1 MNELSLKDEA
11 IRIDNE
17 IQLWASQLNTAV
29 FQIGKNL
36 SIMKEKKLFEQLGF
50 KTFDDY
56 CWEKYQLKHSQ
67 SSKYIAVYNK
77 LGEQYLQDHSS
88 AGIQNLY
95 MISQLSDADRESL
108 EVNPEDATVNELKA
122 EIERVKQEREGI
134 QMQLF
139 ELQEKEKTAEEK
151 LQEEIEKKAAELAEE
166 KAAEEAALA
175 KQRIEELNA
184 KIKEIED
191 NYEKERKTYTEQ
203 ARKSSVL
210 TTDNETLREQAE
222 QLRKT
227 IRELENKALDITVAE
242 PTEEELNARADAI
255 ANKKIEEMK
264 KQSEAERQIAD
275 DQIKALEEKLKE
287 KEAEA
292 ENIRAGFEKKL
303 ENIMAASQN
312 AGEQKTESTHV
323 ENPVDEQD
331 EKAKFKALLTDVVN
345 ASNKV
350 IEFAQLSENSKTYIE
365 KLEGFFENILKKLK
379 SGAF

>member
-36 SIMKEKKLFEQLGF
+36 SIMKEKKLFEQLGYE
-50 KTFDDY
+50 TFDDY
-56 CWEKYQLKHSQ
+56 CWEKYQLKRSQ

-95 MISQLSDADRESL
+95 MISQLSDEDRENL

-122 EIERVKQEREGI
+122 EIERIKQEREGI

-151 LQEEIEKKAAELAEE
+151 LQEEIEKKASELAEE
-166 KAAEEAALA
+166 RAAEETALA
-175 KQRIEELNA
+175 KKRIEELSE
-184 KIKEIED
+184 KIKEIET
-191 NYEKERKTYTEQ
+191 NYEKEKKTYDEQ
-203 ARKSSVL
+203 ARKSSIL
-210 TTDNETLREQAE
+210 TTDNEALREQAE

-227 IRELENKALDITVAE
+227 IKELESKAQDVTVAE

-255 ANKKIEEMK
+255 ANEKIEEIK

-287 KEAEA
+287 KEVET

-303 ENIMAASQN
+303 ENIMNASQN
-312 AGEQKTESTHV
+312 AESTRV
-323 ENPVDEQD
+323 ENAVEEPD
-331 EKAKFKALLTDVVN
+331 EKARFKALLTNVVN
-345 ASNKV
+345 DSNKV
-350 IEFAQLSENSKTYIE
+350 IEFAQLSEDSATYIE
-365 KLEGFFENILKKLK
+365 KLKGVFENIIKKLN

>member
-36 SIMKEKKLFEQLGF
+36 SIMKEKKLFEQLGYE
-50 KTFDDY
+50 TFDDY

-95 MISQLSDADRESL
+95 MISQLSDEDRENL

-122 EIERVKQEREGI
+122 EIERIKQEREGI

-151 LQEEIEKKAAELAEE
+151 LQEEIEKKASELAEE
-166 KAAEEAALA
+166 RAAEETALA
-175 KQRIEELNA
+175 KKRIEELSE
-184 KIKEIED
+184 KIKEIET
-191 NYEKERKTYTEQ
+191 NYEKEKKTYDEQ
-203 ARKSSVL
+203 ARKSSIL
-210 TTDNETLREQAE
+210 TTDNEALREQAE

-227 IRELENKALDITVAE
+227 IKELESKAQDVTVAE

-287 KEAEA
+287 KEAET

-303 ENIMAASQN
+303 ENIMNASQN
-312 AGEQKTESTHV
+312 AESTRV
-323 ENPVDEQD
+323 ENAVEEPD
-331 EKAKFKALLTDVVN
+331 EKARFKALLTNVVN
-345 ASNKV
+345 DSNKV
-350 IEFAQLSENSKTYIE
+350 IEFAQLSGDSETYIE
-365 KLEGFFENILKKLK
+365 KLKGVFENIIKKLN

>member
-36 SIMKEKKLFEQLGF
+36 SIMKEKKLFEQLGYE
-50 KTFDDY
+50 TFDDY

-95 MISQLSDADRESL
+95 MISQLSDEDRENL

-122 EIERVKQEREGI
+122 EIERIKQEREGI

-151 LQEEIEKKAAELAEE
+151 LQEEIEKKASELAEE
-166 KAAEEAALA
+166 RAAEETVLA
-175 KQRIEELNA
+175 KKRIEELSE
-184 KIKEIED
+184 KIKEIET
-191 NYEKERKTYTEQ
+191 NYEKEKKTYDEQ
-203 ARKSSVL
+203 ARKSSIL
-210 TTDNETLREQAE
+210 TTDNEALREQAE

-227 IRELENKALDITVAE
+227 IKELESKAQDVTVAE

-255 ANKKIEEMK
+255 ANQKIEEIK

-287 KEAEA
+287 KEAET

-303 ENIMAASQN
+303 ENIMNASQN
-312 AGEQKTESTHV
+312 AESTRV
-323 ENPVDEQD
+323 ENTVEEPD
-331 EKAKFKALLTDVVN
+331 EKARFKALLTNVVN
-345 ASNKV
+345 DSNKV
-350 IEFAQLSENSKTYIE
+350 IEFAQLSEDSATYIE
-365 KLEGFFENILKKLK
+365 KLKGVFENIIKKLN

>member
-36 SIMKEKKLFEQLGF
+36 SIMKEKKLFEQLGYE
-50 KTFDDY
+50 TFDDY

-95 MISQLSDADRESL
+95 MISQLSDEDRENL

-122 EIERVKQEREGI
+122 EIERIKQEREGI

-151 LQEEIEKKAAELAEE
+151 LQEEIEKKASELAEE
-166 KAAEEAALA
+166 RAAEETALA
-175 KQRIEELNA
+175 KKRIEELSE
-184 KIKEIED
+184 KIKEIET
-191 NYEKERKTYTEQ
+191 NYEKEKKTYDEQ
-203 ARKSSVL
+203 ARKSSIL
-210 TTDNETLREQAE
+210 TTDNEALREQAE

-227 IRELENKALDITVAE
+227 IKELESKAQDVTVAE

-255 ANKKIEEMK
+255 ANKKIEEIK

-287 KEAEA
+287 KEAET

-303 ENIMAASQN
+303 ENIMNASQN
-312 AGEQKTESTHV
+312 AESTRV
-323 ENPVDEQD
+323 ENAVEEPD
-331 EKAKFKALLTDVVN
+331 EKARFKALLTNVVN
-345 ASNKV
+345 DSNKV
-350 IEFAQLSENSKTYIE
+350 IEFAQLSGDSETYIE
-365 KLEGFFENILKKLK
+365 KLKGVFENIIKKLN

>member
-17 IQLWASQLNTAV
+17 IQLWASQLNPAV

-36 SIMKEKKLFEQLGF
+36 SIMKEKKLFEQLGYE
-50 KTFDDY
+50 TFDDY

-95 MISQLSDADRESL
+95 MISQLSDEDRENL

-122 EIERVKQEREGI
+122 EIERIKQEREGI

-139 ELQEKEKTAEEK
+139 ELQEKGKTAEEK
-151 LQEEIEKKAAELAEE
+151 LQEEIEKKASELAEE
-166 KAAEEAALA
+166 RAAEETALA
-175 KQRIEELNA
+175 KKRIEELSE
-184 KIKEIED
+184 KIKEIET
-191 NYEKERKTYTEQ
+191 NYEKEKKTYDEQ
-203 ARKSSVL
+203 ARKSSIL
-210 TTDNETLREQAE
+210 TTDNEALREQAE

-227 IRELENKALDITVAE
+227 IKELESKAQDVTVAE

-255 ANKKIEEMK
+255 ANQKIEEIK
-264 KQSEAERQIAD
+264 KQSETERQIAD

-287 KEAEA
+287 KEAET

-303 ENIMAASQN
+303 ENIMNASQN
-312 AGEQKTESTHV
+312 AESTRV
-323 ENPVDEQD
+323 ENAVEEPD
-331 EKAKFKALLTDVVN
+331 EKARFKALLTNVVN
-345 ASNKV
+345 DSNKV
-350 IEFAQLSENSKTYIE
+350 IEFAQLSEDSATYIE
-365 KLEGFFENILKKLK
+365 KLKGVFENIIKKLNG
-379 SGAF
+379 GAF

>member
-36 SIMKEKKLFEQLGF
+36 SIMKEKKLFEQLGYE
-50 KTFDDY
+50 TFDDY

-95 MISQLSDADRESL
+95 MISQLSDEDRENL

-122 EIERVKQEREGI
+122 EIERIKQEREGI

-151 LQEEIEKKAAELAEE
+151 LQEEIEKKASELAEE
-166 KAAEEAALA
+166 RAAEETALA
-175 KQRIEELNA
+175 KKRIEELSE
-184 KIKEIED
+184 KIKEIET
-191 NYEKERKTYTEQ
+191 NYEKEKKTYDEQ
-203 ARKSSVL
+203 ARKSSIL
-210 TTDNETLREQAE
+210 TTDNEALREQAD

-227 IRELENKALDITVAE
+227 IKELENKAQDVTVAE

-255 ANKKIEEMK
+255 ANQKIEEIK

-287 KEAEA
+287 KEAET

-303 ENIMAASQN
+303 ENIMNASQN
-312 AGEQKTESTHV
+312 AESTRV
-323 ENPVDEQD
+323 ENAVEEPD
-331 EKAKFKALLTDVVN
+331 EKARFKALLTNVVN
-345 ASNKV
+345 DSNKV
-350 IEFAQLSENSKTYIE
+350 IEFAQLSGDSETYIE
-365 KLEGFFENILKKLK
+365 KLKGVFENIIKKLN

>member
-36 SIMKEKKLFEQLGF
+36 SIMKEKKLFEQLGYE
-50 KTFDDY
+50 TFDDY
-56 CWEKYQLKHSQ
+56 CWEKYQLKRSQ

-95 MISQLSDADRESL
+95 MISQLSDEDRENL

-122 EIERVKQEREGI
+122 EIERIKQEREGI

-151 LQEEIEKKAAELAEE
+151 LQEEIEKKVSELAEE
-166 KAAEEAALA
+166 RAAEETALA
-175 KQRIEELNA
+175 KKRIEELSE
-184 KIKEIED
+184 KIKEIET
-191 NYEKERKTYTEQ
+191 NYEKEKKTYDEQ
-203 ARKSSVL
+203 ARKSSIL
-210 TTDNETLREQAE
+210 TTDNEALREQAE

-227 IRELENKALDITVAE
+227 IKELESKAQDVTVAE

-255 ANKKIEEMK
+255 ANEKIEEIK

-287 KEAEA
+287 KEAET

-303 ENIMAASQN
+303 ENIMNASQN
-312 AGEQKTESTHV
+312 AESTRV
-323 ENPVDEQD
+323 ENAVEEPD
-331 EKAKFKALLTDVVN
+331 EKARFKALLTNVIND
-345 ASNKV
+345 SNKV
-350 IEFAQLSENSKTYIE
+350 IEFAQLSEDSATYIE
-365 KLEGFFENILKKLK
+365 KLKGVFENIIKKLN

>member
-36 SIMKEKKLFEQLGF
+36 SIMKEKKLFEQLGYE
-50 KTFDDY
+50 TFDDY

-95 MISQLSDADRESL
+95 MISQLSDEDRENL

-122 EIERVKQEREGI
+122 EIERIKQEREGI

-151 LQEEIEKKAAELAEE
+151 LQEEIEKKASELAEE
-166 KAAEEAALA
+166 RAAEETALA
-175 KQRIEELNA
+175 KKRIEELSE
-184 KIKEIED
+184 KIKEIET
-191 NYEKERKTYTEQ
+191 NYEKEKKTYDEQ
-203 ARKSSVL
+203 ARKSSIL
-210 TTDNETLREQAE
+210 TTDNEALREQAE

-227 IRELENKALDITVAE
+227 IKELESKAQDVTVAE

-255 ANKKIEEMK
+255 ANQKIEEIK

-287 KEAEA
+287 KEAET

-303 ENIMAASQN
+303 ENIMNASQN
-312 AGEQKTESTHV
+312 AESTRV
-323 ENPVDEQD
+323 ENTVEEPD
-331 EKAKFKALLTDVVN
+331 EKARFKALLTNVVN
-345 ASNKV
+345 DSNKV
-350 IEFAQLSENSKTYIE
+350 IEFAQLSGDSETYIE
-365 KLEGFFENILKKLK
+365 KLKGVFENIIKKLN

>member
-36 SIMKEKKLFEQLGF
+36 SIMKEKKLFEQLGYE
-50 KTFDDY
+50 TFDDY
-56 CWEKYQLKHSQ
+56 CWEKDQLKHSQ

-95 MISQLSDADRESL
+95 MISQRSDEDRENL

-122 EIERVKQEREGI
+122 EIERIKQEREGI

-151 LQEEIEKKAAELAEE
+151 LQEEIEKKASELAEE
-166 KAAEEAALA
+166 RAAEETVLA
-175 KQRIEELNA
+175 KKRIEELSE
-184 KIKEIED
+184 KIKEIET
-191 NYEKERKTYTEQ
+191 NYEKEKKTYDEQ
-203 ARKSSVL
+203 ARKSSIL
-210 TTDNETLREQAE
+210 TTDNEALREQAE

-227 IRELENKALDITVAE
+227 IKELESKAQDVTVAE

-255 ANKKIEEMK
+255 ANQKIEEIK

-287 KEAEA
+287 KEAET

-303 ENIMAASQN
+303 ENIMNASQN
-312 AGEQKTESTHV
+312 AESTRV
-323 ENPVDEQD
+323 ENAVEEPD
-331 EKAKFKALLTDVVN
+331 EKARFKALLTNVVN
-345 ASNKV
+345 DSNKV
-350 IEFAQLSENSKTYIE
+350 IEFAQLSEDSATYIE
-365 KLEGFFENILKKLK
+365 KLKGVFENIIKKLN

>member
-36 SIMKEKKLFEQLGF
+36 SIMKEKKLFEQLGYE
-50 KTFDDY
+50 TFDDY

-95 MISQLSDADRESL
+95 MISQLSDEDRENL

-122 EIERVKQEREGI
+122 EIERIKQEREGI

-151 LQEEIEKKAAELAEE
+151 LQEEIEKKASELAEE
-166 KAAEEAALA
+166 RAVEETALA
-175 KQRIEELNA
+175 KKRIEELSE
-184 KIKEIED
+184 KIKEIET
-191 NYEKERKTYTEQ
+191 NYEKEKKTYDEQ
-203 ARKSSVL
+203 ARKSSIL
-210 TTDNETLREQAE
+210 TTDNEALREQAE

-227 IRELENKALDITVAE
+227 IKELESKAQDVTVAE

-255 ANKKIEEMK
+255 ANEKIEEIK

-287 KEAEA
+287 KEAET

-303 ENIMAASQN
+303 ENIMNASQN
-312 AGEQKTESTHV
+312 AESTRV
-323 ENPVDEQD
+323 ENAVEEPD
-331 EKAKFKALLTDVVN
+331 EKARFKALLTNVVN
-345 ASNKV
+345 DSNKV
-350 IEFAQLSENSKTYIE
+350 IEFAQLSEDSATYIE
-365 KLEGFFENILKKLK
+365 KLKGVFENIIKKLN

>member
-36 SIMKEKKLFEQLGF
+36 SIMKEKKLFEQLGYE
-50 KTFDDY
+50 TFDDY

-77 LGEQYLQDHSS
+77 HGEHYLQDHSS

-95 MISQLSDADRESL
+95 MISQLSDEDRENL

-122 EIERVKQEREGI
+122 EIERIKQEREGI

-151 LQEEIEKKAAELAEE
+151 LQEEIEKKASELAEE
-166 KAAEEAALA
+166 RAAEETALA
-175 KQRIEELNA
+175 KKRIEELSE
-184 KIKEIED
+184 KIKEIET
-191 NYEKERKTYTEQ
+191 NYEKEKKTYDEQ
-203 ARKSSVL
+203 ARKSSIL
-210 TTDNETLREQAE
+210 TTDNEALREQAE

-227 IRELENKALDITVAE
+227 IKELESKAQDVTVAE
-242 PTEEELNARADAI
+242 PTEEELNTRADAI
-255 ANKKIEEMK
+255 ANQKIEEMK

-303 ENIMAASQN
+303 ENIMNASQN
-312 AGEQKTESTHV
+312 AESTRV
-323 ENPVDEQD
+323 ENTVEEPD
-331 EKAKFKALLTDVVN
+331 EKARFKALLTNVVN
-345 ASNKV
+345 DSNKV
-350 IEFAQLSENSKTYIE
+350 IEFAQLSEDSATYIE
-365 KLEGFFENILKKLK
+365 KLKGVFENIIKKLNG
-379 SGAF
+379 GAF

>member
-36 SIMKEKKLFEQLGF
+36 SIMKEKKLFEQLGYE
-50 KTFDDY
+50 TFDDY
-56 CWEKYQLKHSQ
+56 CWEKYQLKRSQ

-95 MISQLSDADRESL
+95 MISQLSDEDRENL

-122 EIERVKQEREGI
+122 EIERIKQEREGI

-151 LQEEIEKKAAELAEE
+151 LQEEIEKKASELAEE
-166 KAAEEAALA
+166 RAAEETALA
-175 KQRIEELNA
+175 KKRIEELSE
-184 KIKEIED
+184 KIKEIET
-191 NYEKERKTYTEQ
+191 NYEKEKKTYDEQ
-203 ARKSSVL
+203 ARKSSIL
-210 TTDNETLREQAE
+210 TTDNEALREQAE

-227 IRELENKALDITVAE
+227 IKELESKAQDVTVAE

-255 ANKKIEEMK
+255 ANEKIEEIK

-287 KEAEA
+287 KEAET

-303 ENIMAASQN
+303 ENIMNASQN
-312 AGEQKTESTHV
+312 AESTRV
-323 ENPVDEQD
+323 ENAVEEPD
-331 EKAKFKALLTDVVN
+331 EKARFKALLANVVN
-345 ASNKV
+345 DSNKV
-350 IEFAQLSENSKTYIE
+350 IEFAQLSEDSATYIE
-365 KLEGFFENILKKLK
+365 KLKGVFENIIKKLN

>member
-36 SIMKEKKLFEQLGF
+36 SIMKEKKLFEQLGYE
-50 KTFDDY
+50 TFDDY

-95 MISQLSDADRESL
+95 MISQLSDEDRENL

-122 EIERVKQEREGI
+122 EIERIKQEREGI

-151 LQEEIEKKAAELAEE
+151 LQEEIEKKVSELAEE
-166 KAAEEAALA
+166 RAAEETALA
-175 KQRIEELNA
+175 KKRIEELSE
-184 KIKEIED
+184 KIKEIET
-191 NYEKERKTYTEQ
+191 NYEKEKKTYDEQ
-203 ARKSSVL
+203 ARKSSIL
-210 TTDNETLREQAE
+210 TTDNEALREQAE

-227 IRELENKALDITVAE
+227 IKELESKAQDVTVAE

-255 ANKKIEEMK
+255 ANEKIEEIK

-287 KEAEA
+287 KEAET

-303 ENIMAASQN
+303 ENIMNASQN
-312 AGEQKTESTHV
+312 AESTRV
-323 ENPVDEQD
+323 ENAVEEPD
-331 EKAKFKALLTDVVN
+331 EKARFKALLTNVVN
-345 ASNKV
+345 DSNKV
-350 IEFAQLSENSKTYIE
+350 IEFAQLSEDSATYIE
-365 KLEGFFENILKKLK
+365 KLKGVFENIIKKLN

>member
-1 MNELSLKDEA
+1 MNELSPKDEA

-36 SIMKEKKLFEQLGF
+36 SIMKEKKLFEQLGYE
-50 KTFDDY
+50 TFDDY

-95 MISQLSDADRESL
+95 MISQLSDEDRENL

-122 EIERVKQEREGI
+122 EIERIKQEREGI

-139 ELQEKEKTAEEK
+139 ELQEKEKTTEEK
-151 LQEEIEKKAAELAEE
+151 LQEEIEKKASELAEE
-166 KAAEEAALA
+166 RAAEETALA
-175 KQRIEELNA
+175 KKRIEELSE
-184 KIKEIED
+184 KIKEIET
-191 NYEKERKTYTEQ
+191 NYEKEKKTYDEQ
-203 ARKSSVL
+203 ARKSSIL
-210 TTDNETLREQAE
+210 TTDNEALREQAE

-227 IRELENKALDITVAE
+227 IKELESKAQDVTVAE

-287 KEAEA
+287 KEAET

-303 ENIMAASQN
+303 ENIMNASQN
-312 AGEQKTESTHV
+312 AESTRV
-323 ENPVDEQD
+323 ENAVEEPD
-331 EKAKFKALLTDVVN
+331 EKARFKALLTNVVN
-345 ASNKV
+345 DSNKV
-350 IEFAQLSENSKTYIE
+350 IEFAQLSEDSATYIE
-365 KLEGFFENILKKLK
+365 KLKGVFENIIKKLNG
-379 SGAF
+379 GAF

>member
-36 SIMKEKKLFEQLGF
+36 SIMKEKKLFEQLGYE
-50 KTFDDY
+50 TFDDY
-56 CWEKYQLKHSQ
+56 CWEKYQLKRSQ

-95 MISQLSDADRESL
+95 MISQLSDEDRENL
-108 EVNPEDATVNELKA
+108 EVNPEDATVNELKT
-122 EIERVKQEREGI
+122 EIERIKQEREGI

-151 LQEEIEKKAAELAEE
+151 LQEEIEKKASELAEE
-166 KAAEEAALA
+166 RAAEETALA
-175 KQRIEELNA
+175 KKRIEELSE
-184 KIKEIED
+184 KIKEIET
-191 NYEKERKTYTEQ
+191 NYEKEKKTYDEQ
-203 ARKSSVL
+203 ARKSSIL
-210 TTDNETLREQAE
+210 TTDNEALREQAE

-227 IRELENKALDITVAE
+227 IKELESKAQDVTVAE

-255 ANKKIEEMK
+255 ANEKIEEIK

-287 KEAEA
+287 KEAET

-303 ENIMAASQN
+303 ENIMNASQN
-312 AGEQKTESTHV
+312 AESTRV
-323 ENPVDEQD
+323 ENAVEEPD
-331 EKAKFKALLTDVVN
+331 EKARFKALLTNVIND
-345 ASNKV
+345 SNKV
-350 IEFAQLSENSKTYIE
+350 IEFAQLSEDSATYIE
-365 KLEGFFENILKKLK
+365 KLKGVFENIIKKLN

>member
-36 SIMKEKKLFEQLGF
+36 SIMKEKKLFEQLGYE
-50 KTFDDY
+50 TFDDY

-95 MISQLSDADRESL
+95 MISQLSDEDRENL

-122 EIERVKQEREGI
+122 EIERIKQEREGI

-139 ELQEKEKTAEEK
+139 ELQEKGKTAEEK
-151 LQEEIEKKAAELAEE
+151 LQEEIEKKASELAEE
-166 KAAEEAALA
+166 RAAEETALA
-175 KQRIEELNA
+175 KKRIEELSE
-184 KIKEIED
+184 KIKEIET
-191 NYEKERKTYTEQ
+191 NYEKEKKTYDEQ
-203 ARKSSVL
+203 ARKSSIL
-210 TTDNETLREQAE
+210 TTDNEALREQAE
-222 QLRKT
+222 QLRNT
-227 IRELENKALDITVAE
+227 IKELESKAQDVTVAE

-255 ANKKIEEMK
+255 ANQKIEEIK
-264 KQSEAERQIAD
+264 KQSETERQIAD

-287 KEAEA
+287 KEAET

-303 ENIMAASQN
+303 ENIMNASQN
-312 AGEQKTESTHV
+312 AESTRV
-323 ENPVDEQD
+323 ENAVEEPD
-331 EKAKFKALLTDVVN
+331 EKTRFKALLTNVVN
-345 ASNKV
+345 DSNKV
-350 IEFAQLSENSKTYIE
+350 IEFAQLSEDSATYIE
-365 KLEGFFENILKKLK
+365 KLKGVFENIIKKLNG
-379 SGAF
+379 GAF

>member
-1 MNELSLKDEA
+1 MNELSQKDEA

-36 SIMKEKKLFEQLGF
+36 SIMKEKKLFEQLGYE
-50 KTFDDY
+50 TFDDY

-95 MISQLSDADRESL
+95 MISQLSDEDRENL

-122 EIERVKQEREGI
+122 EIERIKQEREGI

-139 ELQEKEKTAEEK
+139 ELQEKGKTAEEK
-151 LQEEIEKKAAELAEE
+151 LQEEIEKKASELAEE
-166 KAAEEAALA
+166 RAAEETALA
-175 KQRIEELNA
+175 KKRIEELSE
-184 KIKEIED
+184 KIKEIET
-191 NYEKERKTYTEQ
+191 NYEKEKKTYDEQ
-203 ARKSSVL
+203 ARKSSIL
-210 TTDNETLREQAE
+210 TTDNEALREQAE

-227 IRELENKALDITVAE
+227 IKELENKAQDVTVAE

-255 ANKKIEEMK
+255 ANQKIEEIK

-287 KEAEA
+287 KEAET

-303 ENIMAASQN
+303 ENIMNASQN
-312 AGEQKTESTHV
+312 AESTRV
-323 ENPVDEQD
+323 ENAVEEPD
-331 EKAKFKALLTDVVN
+331 EKARFKALLTNVVN
-345 ASNKV
+345 DSNKV
-350 IEFAQLSENSKTYIE
+350 IEFAQLSEDSATYIE
-365 KLEGFFENILKKLK
+365 KLKGVFENIIKKLN

>member
-36 SIMKEKKLFEQLGF
+36 SIMKEKKLFEQLGYE
-50 KTFDDY
+50 TFDDY

-95 MISQLSDADRESL
+95 LISQLSDEDRENL

-122 EIERVKQEREGI
+122 EIERIKQEREGI

-151 LQEEIEKKAAELAEE
+151 LQEEIEKKASELAEE
-166 KAAEEAALA
+166 RAAEETVLA
-175 KQRIEELNA
+175 KKRIEELSE
-184 KIKEIED
+184 KIKEIET
-191 NYEKERKTYTEQ
+191 NYEKEKKTYDEQ
-203 ARKSSVL
+203 ARKSSIL
-210 TTDNETLREQAE
+210 TTDNEALREQAE

-227 IRELENKALDITVAE
+227 IKELESKAQDVTVAE

-255 ANKKIEEMK
+255 ANQKIEEIK

-287 KEAEA
+287 KEAET

-303 ENIMAASQN
+303 ENIMNASQN
-312 AGEQKTESTHV
+312 AESTRV
-323 ENPVDEQD
+323 ENAVEEPD
-331 EKAKFKALLTDVVN
+331 EKARFKALLTNVVN
-345 ASNKV
+345 DSNKV
-350 IEFAQLSENSKTYIE
+350 IEFAQLSEDSATYIE
-365 KLEGFFENILKKLK
+365 KLKGVFENIIKKLN

>member
-36 SIMKEKKLFEQLGF
+36 SIMKEKKLFEQLGYE
-50 KTFDDY
+50 TFDDY

-95 MISQLSDADRESL
+95 MISQLSDEDRENL

-122 EIERVKQEREGI
+122 EIERIKQEREGI

-151 LQEEIEKKAAELAEE
+151 LQEEIEKKASELAEE
-166 KAAEEAALA
+166 RAAEETALA
-175 KQRIEELNA
+175 KKRIEELSE
-184 KIKEIED
+184 KIKEIET
-191 NYEKERKTYTEQ
+191 NYEKEKKTYDEQ
-203 ARKSSVL
+203 ARKSSIL
-210 TTDNETLREQAE
+210 TTDNEALREQAD

-227 IRELENKALDITVAE
+227 IKELENKAQDVTVAE

-275 DQIKALEEKLKE
+275 DQIKALEKKLKE

-303 ENIMAASQN
+303 ENIMNASQN
-312 AGEQKTESTHV
+312 AESTRV
-323 ENPVDEQD
+323 ENAVEEPD
-331 EKAKFKALLTDVVN
+331 EKARFKALLTNVVN
-345 ASNKV
+345 DSNKV
-350 IEFAQLSENSKTYIE
+350 IEFAQLSEDSATYIE
-365 KLEGFFENILKKLK
+365 KLKGVFENIIKKLN

>member
-36 SIMKEKKLFEQLGF
+36 SIMKEKKLFEQLGYE
-50 KTFDDY
+50 TFDDY
-56 CWEKYQLKHSQ
+56 CWEKYQLKRSQ

-95 MISQLSDADRESL
+95 MISQLSDEDRENL

-122 EIERVKQEREGI
+122 EIERIKQEREGI

-151 LQEEIEKKAAELAEE
+151 LQEEIEKKASELAEE
-166 KAAEEAALA
+166 RAAEETALA
-175 KQRIEELNA
+175 KKRIEELSE
-184 KIKEIED
+184 KIKEIET
-191 NYEKERKTYTEQ
+191 NYEKEKKTYDEQ
-203 ARKSSVL
+203 ARKSSIL
-210 TTDNETLREQAE
+210 TTDNEALREQAE

-227 IRELENKALDITVAE
+227 IKELESKAQDVTVAE

-255 ANKKIEEMK
+255 ANQKIEEIK

-287 KEAEA
+287 KEAET

-303 ENIMAASQN
+303 ENIMNASQN
-312 AGEQKTESTHV
+312 AESTRV
-323 ENPVDEQD
+323 ENTVEEPD
-331 EKAKFKALLTDVVN
+331 EKARFKALLTNVIND
-345 ASNKV
+345 SNKV
-350 IEFAQLSENSKTYIE
+350 IEFAQLSEDSATYIE
-365 KLEGFFENILKKLK
+365 KLKGVFENIIKKLN

>member
-36 SIMKEKKLFEQLGF
+36 SIMKEKKLFEQLGYE
-50 KTFDDY
+50 TFDDY
-56 CWEKYQLKHSQ
+56 CWEKYQLKRSQ

-95 MISQLSDADRESL
+95 MISQLSDEDRENL

-122 EIERVKQEREGI
+122 EIERIKQEREGI

-151 LQEEIEKKAAELAEE
+151 LQEEIEKKASELAEE
-166 KAAEEAALA
+166 RAAEETALA
-175 KQRIEELNA
+175 KKRIEELSE
-184 KIKEIED
+184 KIKEIET
-191 NYEKERKTYTEQ
+191 NYEKEKKTYDEQ
-203 ARKSSVL
+203 ARKSSIL
-210 TTDNETLREQAE
+210 TTDNEALREQAE

-227 IRELENKALDITVAE
+227 IKELESKAQDVTVAE

-264 KQSEAERQIAD
+264 KRSEAERQIAD

-303 ENIMAASQN
+303 ENIMNASQN
-312 AGEQKTESTHV
+312 AESTRV
-323 ENPVDEQD
+323 ENAVEEPD
-331 EKAKFKALLTDVVN
+331 EKARFKALLTNVVN
-345 ASNKV
+345 DSNKV
-350 IEFAQLSENSKTYIE
+350 IEFAQLSEDSATYIE
-365 KLEGFFENILKKLK
+365 KLKGVFENIIKKLN

>member
-36 SIMKEKKLFEQLGF
+36 SIMKEKKLFEQLGYE
-50 KTFDDY
+50 TFDDY

-95 MISQLSDADRESL
+95 MISQLSDEDRENL

-122 EIERVKQEREGI
+122 EIERIKQEREGI

-151 LQEEIEKKAAELAEE
+151 LQEEIEKKASELAEE
-166 KAAEEAALA
+166 RAAEETALA
-175 KQRIEELNA
+175 KKRIEELSE
-184 KIKEIED
+184 KIKEIET
-191 NYEKERKTYTEQ
+191 NYEKEKKTYDEQ
-203 ARKSSVL
+203 ARKSSIL
-210 TTDNETLREQAE
+210 TTDNEALREQAD

-227 IRELENKALDITVAE
+227 IKELESKAQDVTVAE

-255 ANKKIEEMK
+255 ANQKIEEMK

-303 ENIMAASQN
+303 ENIMNASQN
-312 AGEQKTESTHV
+312 AESTRV
-323 ENPVDEQD
+323 ENAVEEPD
-331 EKAKFKALLTDVVN
+331 EKARFKALLTNVVN
-345 ASNKV
+345 DSNKV
-350 IEFAQLSENSKTYIE
+350 IEFAQLSEDSETYIE
-365 KLEGFFENILKKLK
+365 KLKGVFENIIKKLN

>member
-36 SIMKEKKLFEQLGF
+36 SIMKEKKLFEQLGYE
-50 KTFDDY
+50 TFDDY

-95 MISQLSDADRESL
+95 MISQLSDEDRENL

-122 EIERVKQEREGI
+122 EIERIKQEREGI

-151 LQEEIEKKAAELAEE
+151 LQEEIEKKASELAEE
-166 KAAEEAALA
+166 RSAEETALA
-175 KQRIEELNA
+175 KKRIEELSE
-184 KIKEIED
+184 KIKEIET
-191 NYEKERKTYTEQ
+191 NYEKEKKTYDEQ
-203 ARKSSVL
+203 ARKSSIL
-210 TTDNETLREQAE
+210 TTDNEALREQAE

-227 IRELENKALDITVAE
+227 IKELESKAQDVTVAE

-255 ANKKIEEMK
+255 ANQKIEEIK

-287 KEAEA
+287 KEAET

-303 ENIMAASQN
+303 ENIMNASQN
-312 AGEQKTESTHV
+312 AESTRV
-323 ENPVDEQD
+323 ENAVEEPD
-331 EKAKFKALLTDVVN
+331 EKARFKALLTNVVN
-345 ASNKV
+345 DSNKV
-350 IEFAQLSENSKTYIE
+350 IEFAQLSGDSETYIE
-365 KLEGFFENILKKLK
+365 KLKGVFENIIKKLN

>member
-36 SIMKEKKLFEQLGF
+36 SIMKEKKLFEQLGYE
-50 KTFDDY
+50 TFDDY
-56 CWEKYQLKHSQ
+56 CWEKYQLKRSQ

-95 MISQLSDADRESL
+95 MISQLSDEDRENL

-122 EIERVKQEREGI
+122 EIERIKQEREGI

-151 LQEEIEKKAAELAEE
+151 LREEIEKKASELAEE
-166 KAAEEAALA
+166 RAAEETALA
-175 KQRIEELNA
+175 KKRIEELSE
-184 KIKEIED
+184 KIKEIET
-191 NYEKERKTYTEQ
+191 NYEKEKKTYDEQ
-203 ARKSSVL
+203 ARKSSIL
-210 TTDNETLREQAE
+210 TTDNEALREQAE

-227 IRELENKALDITVAE
+227 IKELESKAQDVTVAE

-255 ANKKIEEMK
+255 ANQKIEEIK

-287 KEAEA
+287 KETET

-303 ENIMAASQN
+303 ENIMNASQN
-312 AGEQKTESTHV
+312 AESTRV
-323 ENPVDEQD
+323 ENAVEEPD
-331 EKAKFKALLTDVVN
+331 EKARFKALLTNVVN
-345 ASNKV
+345 DSNKV
-350 IEFAQLSENSKTYIE
+350 IEFAQLSEDSETYIE
-365 KLEGFFENILKKLK
+365 KLKGVFENIIKKLN

>member
-36 SIMKEKKLFEQLGF
+36 SIMKEKKLFEQLGYE
-50 KTFDDY
+50 TFDDY

-95 MISQLSDADRESL
+95 MISQLSDEDRENL

-122 EIERVKQEREGI
+122 EIERIKQEREGI

-139 ELQEKEKTAEEK
+139 ELQEKGKTAEEK
-151 LQEEIEKKAAELAEE
+151 LQEEIEKKASELAEE
-166 KAAEEAALA
+166 RAAEETALA
-175 KQRIEELNA
+175 KKRIEELSE
-184 KIKEIED
+184 KIKEIET
-191 NYEKERKTYTEQ
+191 NYEKEKKTYDEQ
-203 ARKSSVL
+203 ARKSSIL
-210 TTDNETLREQAE
+210 TTDNEALREQAE

-227 IRELENKALDITVAE
+227 IKELENKAQDVTVAE

-255 ANKKIEEMK
+255 ANQKIEEIK
-264 KQSEAERQIAD
+264 KQSEVERQIAD

-287 KEAEA
+287 KEAET

-303 ENIMAASQN
+303 ENIMNASQN
-312 AGEQKTESTHV
+312 AESTRV
-323 ENPVDEQD
+323 ENAVEEPD
-331 EKAKFKALLTDVVN
+331 EKARFKALLTNVVN
-345 ASNKV
+345 DSNKV
-350 IEFAQLSENSKTYIE
+350 IEFAQLSEDSATYIE
-365 KLEGFFENILKKLK
+365 KLKGVFENIIKKLN

>member
-36 SIMKEKKLFEQLGF
+36 SIMKEKKLFEQLGYE
-50 KTFDDY
+50 TFDDY

-95 MISQLSDADRESL
+95 MISQLSDEDRENL

-122 EIERVKQEREGI
+122 EIERIKQEREGI

-139 ELQEKEKTAEEK
+139 ELQEKGKTAEEK
-151 LQEEIEKKAAELAEE
+151 LQEEIEKKASELAEE
-166 KAAEEAALA
+166 RSAEETALA
-175 KQRIEELNA
+175 KKRIEELSE
-184 KIKEIED
+184 KIKEIET
-191 NYEKERKTYTEQ
+191 NYEKEKKTYDEQ
-203 ARKSSVL
+203 ARKSSIL
-210 TTDNETLREQAE
+210 TTDNEALKEQAE

-227 IRELENKALDITVAE
+227 IKELESKAQDVTVAE

-255 ANKKIEEMK
+255 ANQKIEEIK

-287 KEAEA
+287 KEAET

-303 ENIMAASQN
+303 ENIMNASQN
-312 AGEQKTESTHV
+312 AESTRV
-323 ENPVDEQD
+323 ENAVEEPD
-331 EKAKFKALLTDVVN
+331 EKARFKALLTNVVN
-345 ASNKV
+345 DSNKV
-350 IEFAQLSENSKTYIE
+350 IEFAQLSEDSATYIE
-365 KLEGFFENILKKLK
+365 KLKGVFENIIKKLN

>member
-36 SIMKEKKLFEQLGF
+36 SIMKEKKLFEQLGYE
-50 KTFDDY
+50 TFDDY

-95 MISQLSDADRESL
+95 MISQLSDEDRENL

-122 EIERVKQEREGI
+122 EIERIKQEREGI

-151 LQEEIEKKAAELAEE
+151 LQEEIEKKASELAEE
-166 KAAEEAALA
+166 RAAEETVLA
-175 KQRIEELNA
+175 KKRIEELSE
-184 KIKEIED
+184 KIKEIET
-191 NYEKERKTYTEQ
+191 NYEKEKKTYDEQ
-203 ARKSSVL
+203 ARKSSIL
-210 TTDNETLREQAE
+210 TTDNEALREQAD

-227 IRELENKALDITVAE
+227 IKELESKAQDVTVAE

-255 ANKKIEEMK
+255 ANEKIEEIK

-287 KEAEA
+287 KEAET

-303 ENIMAASQN
+303 ENIMNASQN
-312 AGEQKTESTHV
+312 AESTRV
-323 ENPVDEQD
+323 ENAVEEPD
-331 EKAKFKALLTDVVN
+331 EKARFKALLTNVVN
-345 ASNKV
+345 DSNKV
-350 IEFAQLSENSKTYIE
+350 IEFAQLSEDSATYIE
-365 KLEGFFENILKKLK
+365 KLKGVFENIIKKLN

>member
-36 SIMKEKKLFEQLGF
+36 SIMKEKKLFEQLGYE
-50 KTFDDY
+50 TFDDY

-95 MISQLSDADRESL
+95 MISQLSDEDRENL

-122 EIERVKQEREGI
+122 EIERIKQEREGI

-151 LQEEIEKKAAELAEE
+151 LQEEIEKKASELAEE
-166 KAAEEAALA
+166 RTTEETALA
-175 KQRIEELNA
+175 KKRIEELSE
-184 KIKEIED
+184 KIKEIET
-191 NYEKERKTYTEQ
+191 NYEKEKKTYDEQ
-203 ARKSSVL
+203 ARKSSIL
-210 TTDNETLREQAE
+210 TTDNEALREQAE

-227 IRELENKALDITVAE
+227 IKELESKAQDVTVAE

-255 ANKKIEEMK
+255 ANQKIEEIK

-287 KEAEA
+287 KETET

-303 ENIMAASQN
+303 ENIMNASQN
-312 AGEQKTESTHV
+312 AESTRV
-323 ENPVDEQD
+323 ENAVEEPD
-331 EKAKFKALLTDVVN
+331 EKARFKALLTNVVN
-345 ASNKV
+345 DSNKV
-350 IEFAQLSENSKTYIE
+350 IEFAQLSEDSETYIE
-365 KLEGFFENILKKLK
+365 KLKGVFENIIKKLN